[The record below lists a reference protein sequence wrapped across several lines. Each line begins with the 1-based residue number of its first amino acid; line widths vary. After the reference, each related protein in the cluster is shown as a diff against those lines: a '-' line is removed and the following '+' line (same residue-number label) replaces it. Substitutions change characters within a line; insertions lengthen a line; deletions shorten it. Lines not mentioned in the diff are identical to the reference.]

1 MCIDKKSPRGYH
13 KILKSAFK
21 GVQSKEKGRKRRCAL
36 KRYEGKKKVHMH
48 NKIVCLEDAS
58 NHE

>member
-1 MCIDKKSPRGYH
+1 MP
-13 KILKSAFK
+13 LKACRAK
-21 GVQSKEKGRKRRCAL
+21 RKVEKGDAHLRDMKER
-36 KRYEGKKKVHMH
+36 KKVHMH